1 MKEIPSSHEELV
13 LKLDSMRPDG
23 TFDRPLEQKD
33 VTGVLQLAFER
44 VRIAEEQTRA
54 AIQESTDRLMLETQA
69 TRDLVRSLTPP
80 EGVK

>member
-1 MKEIPSSHEELV
+1 MKESPSLHEELV

-54 AIQESTDRLMLETQA
+54 AIQESTDRLMIETQA

-80 EGVK
+80 KA